1 MMAKVYPHEFVV
13 YSTEEKNTIES
24 LIHEYK
30 TSLPI
35 KTLEFAKDE
44 LINILKEQDSDNKK
58 LLVVWEEFCWNKWY
72 KGDSTNTKLDVDITK
87 PKSKKINGDN
97 KNLIEAIY
105 LDHLYSDTN
114 ETPQKCGKKKLMQ
127 HI

>member
-1 MMAKVYPHEFVV
+1 MSLLFIQLK
-13 YSTEEKNTIES
+13 KNTIES

-87 PKSKKINGDN
+87 PKVRK
-97 KNLIEAIY
+97 
-105 LDHLYSDTN
+105 
-114 ETPQKCGKKKLMQ
+114 
-127 HI
+127 